1 MAHDHGNMNMDDEM
15 GDMCPM
21 DMSFHGGACEMILF
35 KSWQANTMLKFVMTT
50 FAIFIVAIL
59 YEGLKYFRE
68 ILFAK
73 SQQRTQVIMKNMNG
87 NGSGTTALTERTVK
101 LSMRE
106 HLLSGH
112 HIVQSILH
120 LLQVTVSYALM
131 LIVMSFNVWLFIA
144 VIVGAAV
151 GYYFFGWI
159 RHRSNDV
166 TEHCH

>member
-1 MAHDHGNMNMDDEM
+1 
-15 GDMCPM
+15 
-21 DMSFHGGACEMILF
+21 
-35 KSWQANTMLKFVMTT
+35 MTT
-50 FAIFIVAIL
+50 FAIFLIAVL

-73 SQQRTQVIMKNMNG
+73 SQQRTQVIMKNMNSNG
-87 NGSGTTALTERTVK
+87 SGSGTTALTETNVK
-101 LSMRE
+101 LSMKD

-112 HIVQSILH
+112 HIVQSLLH
-120 LLQVTVSYALM
+120 LLQVAVSYALM
-131 LIVMSFNVWLFIA
+131 LIVMSFNVWLLFA
-144 VIVGAAV
+144 VVLGAAV